1 MVQTLEK
8 GTEQKAAQTHDTSGA
23 VQVSNTEQAA
33 YQTQLKNAQ
42 HDKVSPIG
50 ADGKMTIP
58 PIQEALKTPTN
69 PALEKSTDA
78 SASAGKVQPTDSK
91 TTAFNN
97 GTQITTFSDGRINIT
112 SSGVDAYGHDNG
124 QKGSSLTIAADGTAT
139 ATFPDGHTRP
149 GPNGE
154 EPIVPFS
161 AKEMANLRSTTDPNG
176 YLELHW
182 NDKDHKIS
190 FPEERAGDT
199 PAQVQANQTKLA
211 EQQSFHDA
219 AIKSIDSTL
228 NHSGPLT
235 LDDAGSLTHLILSPQ
250 VNPSLAEV
258 QHMEAELQ
266 TRVTKNPDLQTTS
279 SALPLNRALTQA
291 EGKANH

>member
-8 GTEQKAAQTHDTSGA
+8 GTEQNAAQTHDNAGA

-33 YQTQLKNAQ
+33 HQTQLKQAQ
-42 HDKVSPIG
+42 PGKVSPIG

-58 PIQEALKTPTN
+58 PIQEAPKTSTN
-69 PALEKSTDA
+69 STLEKSMDT
-78 SASAGKVQPTDSK
+78 SASVGKDQPTDSK
-91 TTAFNN
+91 TTEFNN

-112 SSGVDAYGHDNG
+112 SSA
-124 QKGSSLTIAADGTAT
+124 QKGASLTIAADGTAT

-154 EPIVPFS
+154 EPIVPFT
-161 AKEMANLRSTTDPNG
+161 ATEMSNLRSTTDPHG

-182 NDKDHKIS
+182 SDEDHKIS

-199 PAQVQANQTKLA
+199 PAQVQAEQTKLA

-228 NHSGPLT
+228 NQSGPLT
-235 LDDAGSLTHLILSPQ
+235 LDTVGSLTHLILSPQ

-258 QHMEAELQ
+258 HHMEAEVQ